1 MKTRKNNHNAAIQS
15 SAFTVGQRN
24 FLRRQKLQKLYIFW
38 SRILVFTAFL
48 ALWQISADQGWID
61 SFYFS
66 SPIAILR
73 LFWHDVADRSL
84 LSHIGITLLESGVSF
99 LLIIAL
105 SVLIATFFWFYPSL
119 GKMCEPFLIVL
130 NSLPKSALA
139 PLIIVWLGT
148 GPRTIILCGISVG
161 IFGCI
166 LNLYQSFAQ
175 TDPER
180 LKLIETLGGTK
191 LQAFTKVVFP
201 GNIPTFISLSKVNIG
216 LALVGVIIGEFLAG
230 RKGLGYLIIYGSQ
243 VFKLDM
249 VILSIVILCMIA
261 MGIYGL
267 LNMLEK
273 KISYKSSRGKAF
285 PLLDHKIPITK

>member
-1 MKTRKNNHNAAIQS
+1 MKTQKNNQETDIQS
-15 SAFTVGQRN
+15 SAVTTGQKKY
-24 FLRRQKLQKLYIFW
+24 LRHQKLQKLYIFW
-38 SRILVFTAFL
+38 SRILIFIAFL
-48 ALWQISADQGWID
+48 MLWQISADFGWID

-66 SPIAILR
+66 SPTAISQ
-73 LFWHDVADRSL
+73 LFWNDIADRSL
-84 LSHIGITLLESGVSF
+84 LIHIGITLLESGISF
-99 LLIIAL
+99 VLIIVC

-119 GKMCEPFLIVL
+119 GKMFEPFLIVL

-166 LNLYQSFAQ
+166 LNLYQSFEQ
-175 TDPER
+175 TDSER

-243 VFKLDM
+243 VFKLDLVLM
-249 VILSIVILCMIA
+249 SIVILCVIA
-261 MGIYGL
+261 MVIYGL
-267 LNMLEK
+267 LNLLEK
-273 KISYKSSRGKAF
+273 KISY
-285 PLLDHKIPITK
+285 

>member
-1 MKTRKNNHNAAIQS
+1 MKTQKSKCLKKSYSTIAA
-15 SAFTVGQRN
+15 AETLGQQKYIRH
-24 FLRRQKLQKLYIFW
+24 QKLHKLYIFW
-38 SRILVFTAFL
+38 SRIIIFAGFL
-48 ALWQISADQGWID
+48 LLWQMSSDFGWID
-61 SFYFS
+61 KFYFS
-66 SPIAILR
+66 SPAEIGA
-73 LFWHDVADRSL
+73 LFLHDIKNMSL
-84 LSHIGITLLESGVSF
+84 LNHIGITLFESGASF
-99 LLIIAL
+99 LLIIL
-105 SVLIATFFWFYPSL
+105 FSLLIATFFWFYPSL
-119 GKMCEPFLIVL
+119 GKMFEPFLIVL

-148 GPRTIILCGISVG
+148 GMRTIILCGMSVG

-191 LQAFTKVVFP
+191 MQAFTKVVFP

-230 RKGLGYLIIYGSQ
+230 RRGLGYLIIYGSQ

-249 VILSIVILCMIA
+249 VILSITILCVIA
-261 MGIYGL
+261 MLIYGV
-267 LNMLEK
+267 LNFIEK
-273 KISYKSSRGKAF
+273 HYH
-285 PLLDHKIPITK
+285 P

>member
-1 MKTRKNNHNAAIQS
+1 MKIPKNNHETNDIIKSDAVAL
-15 SAFTVGQRN
+15 TVGQKN

-38 SRILVFTAFL
+38 SRILLFAAFVM
-48 ALWQISADQGWID
+48 LWQVSADLGWID

-66 SPIAILR
+66 SPIAISR
-73 LFWHDVADRSL
+73 LFWHDVQDMSL

-99 LLIIAL
+99 LLIIL
-105 SVLIATFFWFYPSL
+105 FSLLTATFFWFYPSL
-119 GKMCEPFLIVL
+119 GRMFEPFLIVL

-166 LNLYQSFAQ
+166 LNLYQSFEQ

-216 LALVGVIIGEFLAG
+216 LALVGVIIGESLAG

-249 VILSIVILCMIA
+249 VILSIVILCVIA
-261 MGIYGL
+261 MVIYGL
-267 LNMLEK
+267 LNLLEK
-273 KISYKSSRGKAF
+273 KISY
-285 PLLDHKIPITK
+285 

>member
-1 MKTRKNNHNAAIQS
+1 MMIQNHEKTETDSDAM
-15 SAFTVGQRN
+15 TTGQKK
-24 FLRRQKLQKLYIFW
+24 FLRRQQLCKLYIFW
-38 SRILVFTAFL
+38 SRILILAGFL
-48 ALWQISADQGWID
+48 LLWQVSSDFGWID
-61 SFYFS
+61 RFYFS
-66 SPIAILR
+66 SPIAIAQ
-73 LFWHDVADRSL
+73 LFWHDIMNMSL

-99 LLIIAL
+99 LLIIL
-105 SVLIATFFWFYPSL
+105 FSVLIATFFWFYPSL
-119 GKMCEPFLIVL
+119 GEMFEPFLIIL

-148 GPRTIILCGISVG
+148 GPRTIILCGMSVG

-191 LQAFTKVVFP
+191 LQTFTKVVFP

-249 VILSIVILCMIA
+249 VILSIVILCTIA

-267 LNMLEK
+267 LNLLEK
-273 KISYKSSRGKAF
+273 KIS
-285 PLLDHKIPITK
+285 

>member
-1 MKTRKNNHNAAIQS
+1 MKTRIFDNAPGKKSYSVIA
-15 SAFTVGQRN
+15 AAETLGQQQFIKHQR
-24 FLRRQKLQKLYIFW
+24 LHRLCIFW
-38 SRILVFTAFL
+38 SRIILFAAFL
-48 ALWQISADQGWID
+48 ALWQTASELGWID
-61 SFYFS
+61 RFYFS
-66 SPIAILR
+66 SPRQIAM
-73 LFWHDVADRSL
+73 LFIHDIRDKSL
-84 LSHIGITLLESGVSF
+84 LSHIGITLIESGISF
-99 LLIIAL
+99 LLIIL
-105 SVLIATFFWFYPSL
+105 FSLLTATFFWFYPSL
-119 GKMCEPFLIVL
+119 GKMFEPFLIVL

-148 GPRTIILCGISVG
+148 GLRTIILCGMSVG
-161 IFGCI
+161 VFGCV

-230 RKGLGYLIIYGSQ
+230 RRGLGYLIIYGSQ

-249 VILSIVILCMIA
+249 VILSIAILCAIA
-261 MGIYGL
+261 MGIYGV
-267 LNMLEK
+267 LNFIEK
-273 KISYKSSRGKAF
+273 HYE
-285 PLLDHKIPITK
+285 P

>member
-1 MKTRKNNHNAAIQS
+1 MKIRKNNNNNIIKTEATVL
-15 SAFTVGQRN
+15 TVGQKN
-24 FLRRQKLQKLYIFW
+24 FLRSQKLQKLYIFW
-38 SRILVFTAFL
+38 SRILLFAAFL
-48 ALWQISADQGWID
+48 MLWQVSADLKWID

-66 SPIAILR
+66 SPIAILQ
-73 LFWHDVADRSL
+73 LFWHDIQDMSL
-84 LSHIGITLLESGVSF
+84 LSHIGITLWESGVSF
-99 LLIIAL
+99 ILIIIL
-105 SVLIATFFWFYPSL
+105 SVLTATFFWFYPSL
-119 GKMCEPFLIVL
+119 GKMFEPFLIVL

-180 LKLIETLGGTK
+180 LKLIETLGGSK

-249 VILSIVILCMIA
+249 VILSIVILCVIA
-261 MGIYGL
+261 MVLYGL
-267 LNMLEK
+267 LNLLEK
-273 KISYKSSRGKAF
+273 KISY
-285 PLLDHKIPITK
+285 

>member
-1 MKTRKNNHNAAIQS
+1 MKIQKNNHETNDIIKSDAAALTI
-15 SAFTVGQRN
+15 GQKN

-38 SRILVFTAFL
+38 SRILLFAAFVM
-48 ALWQISADQGWID
+48 LWQVSADLGWID

-66 SPIAILR
+66 SPITISK
-73 LFWHDVADRSL
+73 LFWHDVQDMSL

-99 LLIIAL
+99 LLIIL
-105 SVLIATFFWFYPSL
+105 FSLLTATFFWFYPSL
-119 GKMCEPFLIVL
+119 GKMFEPFLIVL

-166 LNLYQSFAQ
+166 LNLYQSFEQ

-230 RKGLGYLIIYGSQ
+230 RKGLG
-243 VFKLDM
+243 
-249 VILSIVILCMIA
+249 
-261 MGIYGL
+261 
-267 LNMLEK
+267 
-273 KISYKSSRGKAF
+273 
-285 PLLDHKIPITK
+285 

>member
-1 MKTRKNNHNAAIQS
+1 MKIQKNNHETNDIIKSDAAALTI
-15 SAFTVGQRN
+15 GQKN

-38 SRILVFTAFL
+38 SRVLLFAAFVM
-48 ALWQISADQGWID
+48 LWQVSADLGWID

-66 SPIAILR
+66 SPIAISK
-73 LFWHDVADRSL
+73 LFWHDVQDMSL

-99 LLIIAL
+99 LLIIL
-105 SVLIATFFWFYPSL
+105 FSLLTATFFWFYPSL
-119 GKMCEPFLIVL
+119 GKMFEPFLIVL

-166 LNLYQSFAQ
+166 LNLYQSFEQ

-249 VILSIVILCMIA
+249 VILSIVILCVIA

-267 LNMLEK
+267 SNLLEK
-273 KISYKSSRGKAF
+273 KISY
-285 PLLDHKIPITK
+285 

>member
-1 MKTRKNNHNAAIQS
+1 MKIPKNNHETNDIIKSDAVAL
-15 SAFTVGQRN
+15 TVGQKN

-38 SRILVFTAFL
+38 SRILLFAAFVM
-48 ALWQISADQGWID
+48 LWQVSADLGWID

-66 SPIAILR
+66 SPIAISR
-73 LFWHDVADRSL
+73 LFWHDVQDMSL

-99 LLIIAL
+99 LLIIL
-105 SVLIATFFWFYPSL
+105 FSLLTATFFWFYPSL
-119 GKMCEPFLIVL
+119 GRMFEPFLIVL

-166 LNLYQSFAQ
+166 LNLYQSFEQ

-249 VILSIVILCMIA
+249 VILSIVILCVIA
-261 MGIYGL
+261 MVIYGL

-273 KISYKSSRGKAF
+273 KISY
-285 PLLDHKIPITK
+285 

>member
-230 RKGLGYLIIYGSQ
+230 RRGLGYLIIYGSQ

-249 VILSIVILCMIA
+249 VILSIVILCIIA

-267 LNMLEK
+267 LNLLEK
-273 KISYKSSRGKAF
+273 KMKHKSNFK
-285 PLLDHKIPITK
+285 P

>member
-1 MKTRKNNHNAAIQS
+1 MKIPKNNHETNDIIKSDAVAL
-15 SAFTVGQRN
+15 AVGQKN

-38 SRILVFTAFL
+38 SRILLFAAFVM
-48 ALWQISADQGWID
+48 LWQVSADLGWID

-66 SPIAILR
+66 SPIAISR
-73 LFWHDVADRSL
+73 LFWHDVQDMSL

-99 LLIIAL
+99 LLIIL
-105 SVLIATFFWFYPSL
+105 FSLLTATFFWFYPSL
-119 GKMCEPFLIVL
+119 GRMFEPFLIVL

-166 LNLYQSFAQ
+166 LNLYQSFEQ

-249 VILSIVILCMIA
+249 VILSIVILCVIA
-261 MGIYGL
+261 MVIYGL
-267 LNMLEK
+267 LNLLEK
-273 KISYKSSRGKAF
+273 KISY
-285 PLLDHKIPITK
+285 

>member
-1 MKTRKNNHNAAIQS
+1 MKIPENNHETNDIIKSDAVAL
-15 SAFTVGQRN
+15 TVGQKN

-38 SRILVFTAFL
+38 SRILLFAAFVM
-48 ALWQISADQGWID
+48 LWQVSADLGWID

-66 SPIAILR
+66 SPIAISR
-73 LFWHDVADRSL
+73 LFWHDVQDMSL

-99 LLIIAL
+99 LLIIL
-105 SVLIATFFWFYPSL
+105 FSLLTATFFWFYPSL
-119 GKMCEPFLIVL
+119 GRMFEPFLIVL

-166 LNLYQSFAQ
+166 LNLYQSFEQ

-249 VILSIVILCMIA
+249 VILSIVILCVIA
-261 MGIYGL
+261 MVIYGL
-267 LNMLEK
+267 LNLLEK
-273 KISYKSSRGKAF
+273 KISY
-285 PLLDHKIPITK
+285 

>member
-1 MKTRKNNHNAAIQS
+1 MKTQKNNQETNIQS
-15 SAFTVGQRN
+15 AATIGQKN
-24 FLRRQKLQKLYIFW
+24 FLRRQRLQKIYIFW
-38 SRILVFTAFL
+38 SRILIFVAFMM
-48 ALWQISADQGWID
+48 LWQVSADLGWID

-66 SPIAILR
+66 SPIAILK
-73 LFWHDVADRSL
+73 LFWHDITDMSL
-84 LSHIGITLLESGVSF
+84 LSHIGITLLESGISF

-105 SVLIATFFWFYPSL
+105 SVLTATFFWFYPSL
-119 GKMCEPFLIVL
+119 GKMFEPFLIVL

-249 VILSIVILCMIA
+249 VILSIVILCVIA

-267 LNMLEK
+267 LNLLEK
-273 KISYKSSRGKAF
+273 KISY
-285 PLLDHKIPITK
+285 

>member
-1 MKTRKNNHNAAIQS
+1 MKIPKNNHETNDIIKSDAVAL
-15 SAFTVGQRN
+15 TVGQKN

-38 SRILVFTAFL
+38 SRILLFAAFVM
-48 ALWQISADQGWID
+48 LWQVSADLGWID

-66 SPIAILR
+66 SPIAISR
-73 LFWHDVADRSL
+73 LFWHDVQDMSL

-99 LLIIAL
+99 LLIIL
-105 SVLIATFFWFYPSL
+105 FSLLTATFFWFYPSL
-119 GKMCEPFLIVL
+119 GRMFEPFLIVP
-130 NSLPKSALA
+130 NSLPKSALV

-166 LNLYQSFAQ
+166 LNLYQSFEQ

-249 VILSIVILCMIA
+249 VILSIVILCVIA
-261 MGIYGL
+261 MVIYGL
-267 LNMLEK
+267 LNLLEK
-273 KISYKSSRGKAF
+273 KISY
-285 PLLDHKIPITK
+285 

>member
-1 MKTRKNNHNAAIQS
+1 MKIQKNNHETNDIIKSDAAALTI
-15 SAFTVGQRN
+15 GQKN

-38 SRILVFTAFL
+38 SRILLFAAFVM
-48 ALWQISADQGWID
+48 LWQVSADLGWID

-66 SPIAILR
+66 SPITISK
-73 LFWHDVADRSL
+73 LFWHDVQDMSL

-99 LLIIAL
+99 LLIIL
-105 SVLIATFFWFYPSL
+105 FSLLTATFFWFYPSL
-119 GKMCEPFLIVL
+119 GKMFEPFLIVL

-166 LNLYQSFAQ
+166 LNLYQSFEQ

-180 LKLIETLGGTK
+180 LKLIEILGGTK

-249 VILSIVILCMIA
+249 VILSIVILCVIA

-267 LNMLEK
+267 LNLLEK
-273 KISYKSSRGKAF
+273 KISY
-285 PLLDHKIPITK
+285 

>member
-1 MKTRKNNHNAAIQS
+1 MKTRKNRELEA
-15 SAFTVGQRN
+15 SALTMGQRN
-24 FLRRQKLQKLYIFW
+24 FLKRQKRQKQYIFW
-38 SRILVFTAFL
+38 SRILIFLAFL
-48 ALWQISADQGWID
+48 LLWEAASDFGWID
-61 SFYFS
+61 KFYFS
-66 SPIAILR
+66 SPGAIAK
-73 LFWHDVADRSL
+73 LFWRDMADGSL
-84 LSHIGITLLESGVSF
+84 MEHIGVTLLESGVSF
-99 LLIIAL
+99 LLIIVF

-119 GKMCEPFLIVL
+119 GRMFEPFLIVL

-148 GPRTIILCGISVG
+148 GSRTIILCGMSVG

-166 LNLYQSFAQ
+166 LNLYQAFAQ

-216 LALVGVIIGEFLAG
+216 LTLVGVIIGEFLAG
-230 RKGLGYLIIYGSQ
+230 RRGLGYLIIYGSQ

-249 VILSIVILCMIA
+249 VILSIVILCVIA

-267 LNMLEK
+267 LTLLEK
-273 KISYKSSRGKAF
+273 KIGY
-285 PLLDHKIPITK
+285 

>member
-1 MKTRKNNHNAAIQS
+1 MKIQKNNRETNIQLPAIS
-15 SAFTVGQRN
+15 KGQKN

-38 SRILVFTAFL
+38 SRILIFMAFMM
-48 ALWQISADQGWID
+48 LWQIAADFGWID

-66 SPIAILR
+66 SPIAILK
-73 LFWHDVADRSL
+73 LFWHDITDMSL

-99 LLIIAL
+99 LLIIVL
-105 SVLIATFFWFYPSL
+105 SVLTATFFWFYPSL
-119 GKMCEPFLIVL
+119 GRIFEPFLIVL

-249 VILSIVILCMIA
+249 VILSIVILCVIA
-261 MGIYGL
+261 MCIYGL
-267 LNMLEK
+267 LNFLEK
-273 KISYKSSRGKAF
+273 KISY
-285 PLLDHKIPITK
+285 

>member
-1 MKTRKNNHNAAIQS
+1 MKTLKNNQKPHDIIKTEAA
-15 SAFTVGQRN
+15 ALTAGQKN
-24 FLRRQKLQKLYIFW
+24 YLRSQKLQKLYIFW
-38 SRILVFTAFL
+38 SRILLFAAFL
-48 ALWQISADQGWID
+48 MLWQVSADMGWID

-66 SPIAILR
+66 APIAIAK
-73 LFWHDVADRSL
+73 LFWHDIQDMSL
-84 LSHIGITLLESGVSF
+84 LSHIGITLWESGVSF
-99 LLIIAL
+99 MLIIIF
-105 SVLIATFFWFYPSL
+105 SVLTATFFWFYPSL
-119 GKMCEPFLIVL
+119 GKMFEPFLIVL

-166 LNLYQSFAQ
+166 LNLYQSFVQ

-180 LKLIETLGGTK
+180 LKLIETLGGSK

-249 VILSIVILCMIA
+249 VILSIVILCVIA
-261 MGIYGL
+261 MVLYGL
-267 LNMLEK
+267 LNLLEK
-273 KISYKSSRGKAF
+273 KISY
-285 PLLDHKIPITK
+285 

>member
-1 MKTRKNNHNAAIQS
+1 MKIRKNNIES
-15 SAFTVGQRN
+15 CEVTTGQKK
-24 FLRRQKLQKLYIFW
+24 FLRHQKLQKLYIFW
-38 SRILVFTAFL
+38 SRILIFAGFL
-48 ALWQISADQGWID
+48 MLWQVSSDLSWID

-66 SPIAILR
+66 SPIAIAK
-73 LFWHDVADRSL
+73 LFWHDIKDMSL

-99 LLIIAL
+99 LLIIIF

-119 GKMCEPFLIVL
+119 GKMFEPFLIVL

-148 GPRTIILCGISVG
+148 GSRTIILCGMSVG

-166 LNLYQSFAQ
+166 VNLYQSFAQ

-243 VFKLDM
+243 TFKRW
-249 VILSIVILCMIA
+249 SF
-261 MGIYGL
+261 
-267 LNMLEK
+267 
-273 KISYKSSRGKAF
+273 R
-285 PLLDHKIPITK
+285 

>member
-1 MKTRKNNHNAAIQS
+1 MKTQKNNQETDIQS
-15 SAFTVGQRN
+15 SAVTTGQKKY
-24 FLRRQKLQKLYIFW
+24 LRHQKLQKLYIFW
-38 SRILVFTAFL
+38 SRILIFIAFL
-48 ALWQISADQGWID
+48 MLWQISADFGWID

-66 SPIAILR
+66 SPTAISQ
-73 LFWHDVADRSL
+73 LFWNDIADRSL
-84 LSHIGITLLESGVSF
+84 LIHIGITLLESGISF
-99 LLIIAL
+99 VLIIVC

-119 GKMCEPFLIVL
+119 GKMFEPFLIVL

-166 LNLYQSFAQ
+166 LNLYQSFEQ

-180 LKLIETLGGTK
+180 LKLIETLGGTQ

-243 VFKLDM
+243 VFKLDLVLM
-249 VILSIVILCMIA
+249 SIVILCVIA
-261 MGIYGL
+261 MVIYGL
-267 LNMLEK
+267 LNLLEK
-273 KISYKSSRGKAF
+273 KISY
-285 PLLDHKIPITK
+285 

>member
-175 TDPER
+175 TDPE
-180 LKLIETLGGTK
+180 LSLIH
-191 LQAFTKVVFP
+191 
-201 GNIPTFISLSKVNIG
+201 I
-216 LALVGVIIGEFLAG
+216 
-230 RKGLGYLIIYGSQ
+230 
-243 VFKLDM
+243 
-249 VILSIVILCMIA
+249 
-261 MGIYGL
+261 
-267 LNMLEK
+267 
-273 KISYKSSRGKAF
+273 
-285 PLLDHKIPITK
+285 